1 MREKQESLA
10 KITHI
15 MITVWLFLFLL
26 VSVSIYKLLKSRIK
40 GAVGERKIAIILTA
54 LDKSKY
60 KVINNVV
67 LDVRG
72 FISQIDHV
80 VISDFGVFIIETK
93 NYNGWIL
100 GGENSRYWTQVIY
113 KRKEKLYN
121 PIRQNHSHLLALKHC
136 LKEFPDIK
144 YIPIVVF
151 STNATIKVKTTS
163 EVIYTIELLESIRK
177 HSEVTLSE
185 DKKGAI
191 FNRLKSVNIKAK
203 YDRSQHIKSIKR
215 RIKEQ
220 EEMILQD
227 KCPRCRGILVTRV
240 GKFGDFKGCSNF
252 PSCKF
257 TTNG

>member
-1 MREKQESLA
+1 M
-10 KITHI
+10 
-15 MITVWLFLFLL
+15 
-26 VSVSIYKLLKSRIK
+26 
-40 GAVGERKIAIILTA
+40 
-54 LDKSKY
+54 
-60 KVINNVV
+60 
-67 LDVRG
+67 
-72 FISQIDHV
+72 
-80 VISDFGVFIIETK
+80 
-93 NYNGWIL
+93 
-100 GGENSRYWTQVIY
+100 
-113 KRKEKLYN
+113 
-121 PIRQNHSHLLALKHC
+121 ALKHC
-136 LKEFPDIK
+136 LNEFPDIK

-185 DKKGAI
+185 DKKGVI
-191 FNRLKSVNIKAK
+191 FNRLKLVNIKAK

-220 EEMILQD
+220 EEMILKD
-227 KCPRCRGILVTRV
+227 KCPRCQGILVTRV